1 MAITRLQT
9 SEPNL
14 LVRSLAVHM
23 LAPLSHGYSLRAS
36 RAENPRQKKAKK
48 NICEATSSSEPQSG
62 VVVLGLVLLHSALFE
77 SAFSLTLVWTRR
89 GWATRAAACA
99 GYSLRYRQRPGE
111 STGGTRRSALQVIS
125 IYAAHG
131 EDGGARRG
139 SLRTRVSERRISRSE
154 MPADEGARARA
165 TCPGTSP
172 RGPSN
177 HRAAPPA
184 RAAAARTV
192 GGPRDAPI
200 SANLKR
206 PAPTRLGAS
215 VGHCA
220 FLGSMRKS
228 ARCARAAPNGPVTVR
243 PAAA

>member
-1 MAITRLQT
+1 M
-9 SEPNL
+9 
-14 LVRSLAVHM
+14 
-23 LAPLSHGYSLRAS
+23 
-36 RAENPRQKKAKK
+36 
-48 NICEATSSSEPQSG
+48 
-62 VVVLGLVLLHSALFE
+62 LLHSALFE
-77 SAFSLTLVWTRR
+77 SAFSLTLGWTRR

-111 STGGTRRSALQVIS
+111 STGGARRSALQVIS

-139 SLRTRVSERRISRSE
+139 GLRTRVSERRISRSE

-206 PAPTRLGAS
+206 PAPTRLGAWVTALSS
-215 VGHCA
+215 VRC
-220 FLGSMRKS
+220 GSRRDARERPRTAPSRS
-228 ARCARAAPNGPVTVR
+228 APLRRDLYMWSTRMNQ
-243 PAAA
+243 

>member
-1 MAITRLQT
+1 
-9 SEPNL
+9 
-14 LVRSLAVHM
+14 
-23 LAPLSHGYSLRAS
+23 
-36 RAENPRQKKAKK
+36 
-48 NICEATSSSEPQSG
+48 
-62 VVVLGLVLLHSALFE
+62 
-77 SAFSLTLVWTRR
+77 LTLVWTRR

-200 SANLKR
+200 SAKR
-206 PAPTRLGAS
+206 PAPTRLGAWVTARFPRFDAE
-215 VGHCA
+215 VGE
-220 FLGSMRKS
+220 MRES
-228 ARCARAAPNGPVTVR
+228 GPERPRHGPPRCGVICTCGQHG
-243 PAAA
+243 